1 MVRSCHTHTA
11 THILL
16 CKLLSTGVV
25 LAVEIVVSVVEEVTP
40 VGTFLVGIELT
51 SLLKVALSFFEERLL
66 LLERSKT
73 GSLVVDAKA

>member
-1 MVRSCHTHTA
+1 MVRSCHADRCHS
-11 THILL
+11 LL

-51 SLLKVALSFFEERLL
+51 SLLKVALSLLKERLL
-66 LLERSKT
+66 LLEGSKKNQVQM
-73 GSLVVDAKA
+73 LQRP